1 VPFVAYIHAH
11 EPEPPDDGREAWEPN
26 WRLWRW
32 VLAGLVFAYAA
43 TRSHGALEFLLVLIV
58 FAFGCRAV
66 LELLPD
72 GDGMRE
78 YRQ

>member
-1 VPFVAYIHAH
+1 VPFVAYVHAN
-11 EPEPPDDGREAWEPN
+11 EPEPAPSGRPAWEPN

-32 VLAGLVFAYAA
+32 VLAAIPLSIAADHSQGAVAFVLVVAVF
-43 TRSHGALEFLLVLIV
+43 TLV
-58 FAFGCRAV
+58 CKAV
-66 LELLPD
+66 AELWPD